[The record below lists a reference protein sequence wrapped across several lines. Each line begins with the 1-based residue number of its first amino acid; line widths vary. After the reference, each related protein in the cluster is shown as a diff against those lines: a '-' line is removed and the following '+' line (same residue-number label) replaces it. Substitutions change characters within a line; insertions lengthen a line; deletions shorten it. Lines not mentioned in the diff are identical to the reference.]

1 MELVMCPRELRR
13 FSRIWGSQ
21 VTQVHVS
28 TARIVLAEQS
38 NDVLVNFSPL
48 MTGLS
53 ASLGH

>member
-1 MELVMCPRELRR
+1 MCPRELRR